1 MNKDIKLTGMIDN
14 LNKKIKEL
22 YKYKNFVEL
31 NRNSKKL
38 YEKFNKM
45 QMDNLILVKHVKNE
59 KNNFELLQRENIE
72 LKKVLNKLKNEG
84 LSYENKKKF
93 YEINLKNNE
102 INEKNDELKNIIKNK
117 ENKIIEINNEMIKY
131 KEENENIKIILNHF
145 SSNIANFINQ
155 QVEDEQKETLE
166 VLEDKELIK
175 EIEIKD
181 IDDIEEEDLVS
192 KTEERGSYRKEAELG
207 ELEEEVAELDE
218 LNVNFLN

>member
-1 MNKDIKLTGMIDN
+1 MNKDIRLTGMIDN

-31 NRNSKKL
+31 NRNSRKL

-45 QMDNLILVKHVKNE
+45 QIDNLILVKHVKNE
-59 KNNFELLQRENIE
+59 KNNFQLIQRENIE

-102 INEKNDELKNIIKNK
+102 INEKNEELKNIIKNK
-117 ENKIIEINNEMIKY
+117 ENKIIEINNEMIIF
-131 KEENENIKIILNHF
+131 KEENVNIKIILNHF
-145 SSNIANFINQ
+145 CSNIANFINQ
-155 QVEDEQKETLE
+155 EVVNETLE

-175 EIEIKD
+175 EIDIKD
-181 IDDIEEEDLVS
+181 IDDIDTIEDLVS

-207 ELEEEVAELDE
+207 ELDEAVAELDE
-218 LNVNFLN
+218 LNVDFLN

>member
-1 MNKDIKLTGMIDN
+1 MNKDIRLTGMIDN

-38 YEKFNKM
+38 YDRFNKM

-72 LKKVLNKLKNEG
+72 LKKVLNKLKNDG

-117 ENKIIEINNEMIKY
+117 ENKIIEINNEMIKF
-131 KEENENIKIILNHF
+131 KDENENIKIILNHF

-155 QVEDEQKETLE
+155 QVEQKETLE
-166 VLEDKELIK
+166 VLEEKELIK

-181 IDDIEEEDLVS
+181 IEDIEETEEDLVS

-207 ELEEEVAELDE
+207 ELEDAVAELDE

>member
-14 LNKKIKEL
+14 LNKKIKDL

-38 YEKFNKM
+38 YEKFNKI
-45 QMDNLILVKHVKNE
+45 QTDNLILVKHVKNE
-59 KNNFELLQRENIE
+59 KNNFELLQRENLE

-102 INEKNDELKNIIKNK
+102 INKKNEEFKNIIKNK
-117 ENKIIEINNEMIKY
+117 ENKIIEINNKMIKY

-145 SSNIANFINQ
+145 SSNIANFINPQ
-155 QVEDEQKETLE
+155 SVEIKETIG
-166 VLEDKELIK
+166 VLEEKESMK
-175 EIEIKD
+175 EIREI
-181 IDDIEEEDLVS
+181 EEDLVS
-192 KTEERGSYRKEAELG
+192 KTEERGSYRKEDEDA
-207 ELEEEVAELDE
+207 ELEEAIAELDD
-218 LNVNFLN
+218 LDVNFLN

>member
-1 MNKDIKLTGMIDN
+1 MNKDIRLTGMIDN

-31 NRNSKKL
+31 NRKSKKL
-38 YEKFNKM
+38 YDKFNKM

-59 KNNFELLQRENIE
+59 KINFELLRRENIE

-84 LSYENKKKF
+84 LSYENKKNF

-117 ENKIIEINNEMIKY
+117 ENKIISINNEMIIF

-155 QVEDEQKETLE
+155 QTNKQPKETIE

-181 IDDIEEEDLVS
+181 IEETEEDLVS

-207 ELEEEVAELDE
+207 ELEEAVAELDE

>member
-1 MNKDIKLTGMIDN
+1 MNKDIRLTGMIDN

-31 NRNSKKL
+31 NRKSKKL
-38 YEKFNKM
+38 YDKFNKM

-59 KNNFELLQRENIE
+59 KINFELLRRENIE

-84 LSYENKKKF
+84 LSYENKKNF

-117 ENKIIEINNEMIKY
+117 ENKIIEITNRMIIF

-155 QVEDEQKETLE
+155 QTNKQPKETIE

-181 IDDIEEEDLVS
+181 IEETEEDLVS

-207 ELEEEVAELDE
+207 ELEEAVAELDE

>member
-1 MNKDIKLTGMIDN
+1 MNKDIRLTGMIDN

-31 NRNSKKL
+31 NRKTKKL
-38 YEKFNKM
+38 YDKFNKM

-117 ENKIIEINNEMIKY
+117 ENKIISINNEMIIF

-155 QVEDEQKETLE
+155 QEQKETIE
-166 VLEDKELIK
+166 VLEDKQLIK

-181 IDDIEEEDLVS
+181 IEDIETEEDLVS

-207 ELEEEVAELDE
+207 ELDEAVAELDE

>member
-1 MNKDIKLTGMIDN
+1 MNKDIRLTGMIDN

-38 YEKFNKM
+38 YDRFTKM

-59 KNNFELLQRENIE
+59 KNNFQLLQRENIE
-72 LKKVLNKLKNEG
+72 LKKVLNKLKNDG

-117 ENKIIEINNEMIKY
+117 ENRIIEINNEMIIF

-155 QVEDEQKETLE
+155 QVEQKETLE
-166 VLEDKELIK
+166 VLEEKELIK

-181 IDDIEEEDLVS
+181 IEETDEDLVS

-207 ELEEEVAELDE
+207 ELEEAVAELDE